1 MSIKDITLFVNY
13 LGALVEVLVNNI
25 PCFFRTQIFLYIYV
39 NRSWFYLFKR
49 WFLIIEEAMALKEEF
64 STIIEVSAL
73 GFEVDWGNIE
83 VYI

>member
-13 LGALVEVLVNNI
+13 LGALIEVLVNHI
-25 PCFFRTQIFLYIYV
+25 PCLFRTQIFLYIYG
-39 NRSWFYLFKR
+39 NLSWLYLFKH
-49 WFLIIEEAMALKEEF
+49 WFLIIEEALALKEEF

-73 GFEVDWGNIE
+73 GSEVNRGNIE

>member
-13 LGALVEVLVNNI
+13 LGALVEVLVNHI